1 MLWDNVVEF
10 LQESWGS
17 VLEILFISVVLYLL
31 LCFLRVVRGPGFLG
45 VMVALVV
52 GFLVVSFVTRIFNLD
67 VIGFLLAR
75 LVTIMVLVVIVIFQA
90 ELRRGL
96 IRLGQHRI
104 FGALLRGEVTV
115 VQEVVKAIRNLAQR
129 KIGALIAVER
139 EASLSSIAETGQEL
153 DAEVSGELI
162 SSIFW
167 PGSPL
172 HDLGVVIRHQRLA
185 AAGCVFPL
193 SQREDLSPTLGSRH
207 RAALGLSEETDAIV
221 IAVSEETGHI
231 AVAVGG
237 ELTLSVPAE
246 KLANMLREL
255 LLASGAPAP
264 QELSRKE
271 VRE

>member
-1 MLWDNVVEF
+1 MLWENVIEF
-10 LQESWGS
+10 LRNSWGS
-17 VLEILFISVVLYLL
+17 VLEILFISLVLYLL

-75 LVTIMVLVVIVIFQA
+75 LLTITVLVLIVIFQV

-104 FGALLRGEVTV
+104 FGAFLRGEATV
-115 VQEVVKAIRNLAQR
+115 VQEVVKAVTNLAQR
-129 KIGALIAVER
+129 RIGALIAIER
-139 EASLSSIAETGQEL
+139 EASLGSLVESGQEL
-153 DAEVSGELI
+153 DAEVSSELI

-207 RAALGLSEETDAIV
+207 RAGLGLSEETDAIV

-237 ELTLSVPAE
+237 HLTLNVPSD
-246 KLANMLREL
+246 KLAGTLREL
-255 LLASGAPAP
+255 LLTAGPANARAPTTEGG
-264 QELSRKE
+264 QK
-271 VRE
+271 